1 MPVNLYYPGAM
12 LSCFS
17 LALGLEME
25 VDDAVTTEQNISK
38 LKAELAKGKWNTITV
53 LKLLKVTFVEC

>member
-1 MPVNLYYPGAM
+1 M

-25 VDDAVTTEQNISK
+25 VDDAVTTDQNISK